1 MCLHQGQLQVVAYRG
16 HRMNAPMPHLVRR
29 KAHSRVEVG
38 GNTDSIELRE
48 TAALTSPSSS
58 ETNENWADK
67 IHDAIPSCFV

>member
-1 MCLHQGQLQVVAYRG
+1 M
-16 HRMNAPMPHLVRR
+16 
-29 KAHSRVEVG
+29 EVG
-38 GNTDSIELRE
+38 GNTDSVELRE